1 MLEQRRNPDAV
12 GLVTNCRKR
21 PCLQVSKSQNL
32 NIPKSHYLK
41 TELYLYFMKVLVYG
55 KYLEEVNLPYVT
67 KVLSKLKER
76 CEYRVNDVFATE
88 MIQQGMSVDLE
99 RIVSATEDIKV
110 FSPDICISLGGD
122 GTILTAATLIQDL
135 AIPIV
140 GINLGRLGFLAS
152 TEKTVID
159 KALDFLFAGD
169 YKIEK
174 RAMLSLESSIP
185 IFEGASFALNDFTL
199 HKRDTSSMVTIH
211 AYVDGEFLN
220 SYWADGIIVSTPTG
234 STGYNLSCGG
244 PIIYP
249 DSQNFVITPVAPHNL
264 NVRPLII
271 PESSKISFEIE
282 GRSENFMCT
291 LDSRYETVTADHKL
305 VIQKCNFYTHLIR
318 LEDSSFLKTIRG
330 KLAWGRDSR
339 N

>member
-1 MLEQRRNPDAV
+1 
-12 GLVTNCRKR
+12 
-21 PCLQVSKSQNL
+21 
-32 NIPKSHYLK
+32 
-41 TELYLYFMKVLVYG
+41 MKVLVFG
-55 KYLEEVNLPYVT
+55 KYLDSINLPYVK
-67 KVLSKLKER
+67 KVLAYLDNVA
-76 CEYRVNDVFATE
+76 EYRINDIFATE
-88 MIQQGMSVDLE
+88 LMQQGND
-99 RIVSATEDIKV
+99 ISASIIISNTEQLKS
-110 FSPDICISLGGD
+110 FLPDICISMGGD
-122 GTILTAATLIQDL
+122 GTILTAATLIKNL

-152 TEKTVID
+152 TEKSLLA
-159 KALDFLFAGD
+159 KALDQLMAKD

-174 RAMLSLESSIP
+174 RTMLSLDSNIP
-185 IFEGASFALNDFTL
+185 IFGDECFALNDFTL

-211 AYVDGEFLN
+211 SYINGEFLN

-264 NVRPLII
+264 NVRPLILSETSTI
-271 PESSKISFEIE
+271 TFEIE

-291 LDSRYETVTADHKL
+291 LDSRYETVTAEHKL
-305 VIQKCNFYTHLIR
+305 SIKKCEFQTHLIR